1 MSLNTMDALVR
12 MAYRHQ
18 RTLMIVASRSQVECT
33 DQGGGYV
40 EHWSTE
46 TFTDYVRRRDPAHL
60 LRICRDHGGPW
71 QHPAETAANLDEPR
85 AMASSLASL
94 RVDIEV
100 GMDLLHLDTSRQGE
114 GEADFDSA
122 LRRLLLLYGECQEFA
137 RANGRRVAFEV
148 GLERQ
153 GRDADD
159 PREFREKLECIID
172 GLTRIDLPLP
182 TFVVA
187 QTGTWVV
194 ASENR
199 GALVDEPAVVGVAV
213 NKLAEACWERGL
225 ALKVHNADYLS
236 DPALGA
242 LITNGA
248 DAINVAPEFGVIE
261 TREFLALLDRLGLSQ
276 ERKDFLQL
284 AHESGAWR
292 KWFDGDA
299 SNLECAVVAG
309 HYVFATDEFREI
321 KQRADR
327 LCRKQGHTVDDV
339 LGAALDR
346 ALERYAAVAWGM
358 G

>member
-1 MSLNTMDALVR
+1 MSLNTVDALIR

-18 RTLMIVASRSQVECT
+18 RTVMIVASRGQVECA

-46 TFTDYVRRRDPAHL
+46 KFTVYVRRHDPANL

-71 QHPAETAANLDEPR
+71 QHPAETAAKLDESR

-94 RVDIEV
+94 RVDIEA
-100 GMDLLHLDTSRQGE
+100 GMDLLHLDTSRE
-114 GEADFDSA
+114 GDREADFDSA
-122 LRRLLLLYGECQEFA
+122 LRRLLVLYAECQEFA
-137 RANGRRVAFEV
+137 QARGRRVAFEV

-159 PREFREKLECIID
+159 PREFRAKLHCIVD
-172 GLTRIDLPLP
+172 ALSRAGLPLP

-187 QTGTWVV
+187 QTGTRVV
-194 ASENR
+194 ACENR
-199 GALVDEPAVVGVAV
+199 GALVDQPAAVGGAI

-236 DPALGA
+236 PRLLRA
-242 LITNGA
+242 LIVNGA
-248 DAINVAPEFGVIE
+248 DAINVAPELGVIE
-261 TREFLALLDRLGLSQ
+261 TRAFLVLLDRLGLAQ
-276 ERKDFLQL
+276 ERDDYLRL
-284 AHESGAWR
+284 AYESGAWH
-292 KWFDGDA
+292 KWFDEDA
-299 SNLECAVVAG
+299 SDLECAVVAG

-321 KQRADR
+321 KQRATR
-327 LCRKQGHTVDDV
+327 LCRKQGHTADNV

-346 ALERYAAVAWGM
+346 ALERYAAVTWGP

>member
-1 MSLNTMDALVR
+1 MSLNTVDALVR
-12 MAYRHQ
+12 IAYRHQ
-18 RTLMIVASRSQVECT
+18 RTLMIVASRGQVECA

-46 TFTDYVRRRDPAHL
+46 AFTNYVRRRDPANL
-60 LRICRDHGGPW
+60 LRVCRDHGGPW
-71 QHPAETAANLDEPR
+71 QHPAETTANLDESQ

-94 RVDIEV
+94 RVDIEA
-100 GMDLLHLDTSRQGE
+100 GMDLLHLDTSREGE
-114 GEADFDSA
+114 READFDSA
-122 LRRLLLLYGECQEFA
+122 LRRLLVLYGECQEFA
-137 RANGRRVAFEV
+137 QADGRRVAFEV

-153 GRDADD
+153 GRNADD
-159 PREFREKLECIID
+159 PREFRGKLECIVD
-172 GLTRIDLPLP
+172 RLVRDALPLP

-187 QTGTWVV
+187 QTGTRVV

-199 GALVDEPAVVGVAV
+199 GALVDEPALVGVAI
-213 NKLAEACWERGL
+213 NKLAETCWARGL

-236 DPALGA
+236 EPALRA
-242 LITNGA
+242 LIANGA

-261 TREFLALLDRLGLSQ
+261 TREFLALLDRLGLAQ
-276 ERKDFLQL
+276 EREDFLQL

-292 KWFDGDA
+292 KWFDYDA
-299 SNLECAVVAG
+299 SDLECAVVAG

-327 LCRKQGHTVDDV
+327 LCRKQGHTVDNV

-346 ALERYAAVAWGM
+346 ALERYVAVAWGM